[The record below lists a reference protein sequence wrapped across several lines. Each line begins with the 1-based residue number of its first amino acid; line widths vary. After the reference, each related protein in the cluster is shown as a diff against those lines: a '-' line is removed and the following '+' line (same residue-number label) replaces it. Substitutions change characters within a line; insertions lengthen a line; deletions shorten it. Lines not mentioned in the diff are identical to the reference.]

1 MPFYWNGSYSC
12 LFKWSSRFWSNWTN
26 SWKYIIMIS
35 QFENSLSW
43 QVIFG
48 KVTVE
53 VASNFVRRMPLYSNG
68 SYSCLFKW
76 SSRTFCWRLEM
87 FYFLVDDD
95 FQNDLTSSMIQV
107 LMVLKKILIVSSSY
121 RSNWTNFFSA
131 KDIIMI
137 SLFENGL
144 SYVVVISKSDFWC
157 SMQGL

>member
-1 MPFYWNGSYSC
+1 MII
-12 LFKWSSRFWSNWTN
+12 LVSSRFWSNWTN
-26 SWKYIIMIS
+26 TSKYIRMIS
-35 QFENSLSW
+35 QFEKSFSW
-43 QVIFG
+43 QVVFG
-48 KVTVE
+48 KVSVE
-53 VASNFVRRMPLYSNG
+53 VASNFVRRMPLYSNRRH
-68 SYSCLFKW
+68 SCLFKW
-76 SSRTFCWRLEM
+76 SSRIFCSRLEM
-87 FYFLVDDD
+87 FYFLVDDV
-95 FQNDLTSSMIQV
+95 FLNDLSSSMIQV